1 MEEVENEKHPVLCG
15 GGLRRSTAA
24 RGAADRATALGC
36 REPEVEDE
44 AGGLDR
50 AGLGR
55 ADRVVT
61 RPKGLFGLKMREKGK
76 RAAGLFF
83 PIFQTKI

>member
-1 MEEVENEKHPVLCG
+1 M
-15 GGLRRSTAA
+15 TA
-24 RGAADRATALGC
+24 RGTDGRAMSLGC
-36 REPEVEDE
+36 RKPEVEDE
-44 AGGLDR
+44 AGEPDR

-55 ADRVVT
+55 AGRVAT
-61 RPKGLFGLKMREKGK
+61 RSKGLFGLKVREKGK